1 MCSGFAL
8 FALIVGTNMP
18 SPFYAVYA
26 EQFDFSPLT
35 LTLIFAAYTG
45 ALIPTLLFAAS
56 LAETLGYRRVLVPG
70 FALAVAGTV
79 VFAAAESVGMLV
91 VARVLQGVAVGVSSG
106 ALTAALTQTAG
117 EGKSSLGSTIASV
130 TTTTGGGLGPVIAG
144 FCAVVLPA
152 PTRTTYLIEVGV
164 LLLAAVGLF
173 SLPAGLG
180 RTGARWHPRL
190 PQIPQIPAQKRAF
203 FTACAVSF
211 TGWAVTAVFLSIVPT
226 YVTTLTGNDS
236 LLVAG
241 MAAGLVLVV
250 AAAIQPFVAHLRGDT
265 LERAGLMALAL
276 GLVALLVAGMT
287 QSLGVVLLS
296 AVVAGVGQ
304 GMGFMGA
311 MRQSAEVAPDGAEAA
326 TASAFYVATY
336 VGVGLPT
343 IGVGLLA
350 TWLGT
355 VMAVDIF
362 AGVILVL
369 SVGVVVG
376 VRPGRQRTVGSSG
389 PAR

>member
-1 MCSGFAL
+1 MFVCSGFAL

-26 EQFDFSPLT
+26 ERFDFSPLT

-45 ALIPTLLFAAS
+45 ALIPT
-56 LAETLGYRRVLVPG
+56 
-70 FALAVAGTV
+70 
-79 VFAAAESVGMLV
+79 
-91 VARVLQGVAVGVSSG
+91 
-106 ALTAALTQTAG
+106 
-117 EGKSSLGSTIASV
+117 
-130 TTTTGGGLGPVIAG
+130 
-144 FCAVVLPA
+144 

-173 SLPAGLG
+173 SLPADLG
-180 RTGARWHPRL
+180 RTGAHWHPRL

-250 AAAIQPFVAHLRGDT
+250 AAAIQPVVAHLRGDT
-265 LERAGLMALAL
+265 LERSGLMALAL
-276 GLVALLVAGMT
+276 GLVALLVAGIT
-287 QSLGVVLLS
+287 QSIGVVLAS
-296 AVVAGVGQ
+296 AVIAGVGQ

-311 MRQSAEVAPDGAEAA
+311 MRQSADAAPDGTEAA

-336 VGVGLPT
+336 AGVGLPT
-343 IGVGLLA
+343 IGVGFLA

-355 VMAVDIF
+355 VTAVDIF

-369 SVGVVVG
+369 SVGVVC
-376 VRPGRQRTVGSSG
+376 TVQ
-389 PAR
+389 PVHADN

>member
-1 MCSGFAL
+1 MFVCSGFAL

-70 FALAVAGTV
+70 FAIAVAGTL
-79 VFAAAESVGMLV
+79 VFAVAESVAMLV
-91 VARVLQGVAVGVSSG
+91 AARALQGVAVGVSSG
-106 ALTAALTQTAG
+106 ALTAALTRTAG

-130 TTTTGGGLGPVIAG
+130 TTTAGGGLGPVIAG
-144 FCAVVLPA
+144 LCAVTLPT

-164 LLLAAVGLF
+164 LLFAALGLL
-173 SLPAGLG
+173 SLPGDLG
-180 RTGARWHPRL
+180 RTGATWRPRL
-190 PQIPQIPAQKRAF
+190 PQIPPRKRAF
-203 FTACAVSF
+203 VTACAVSF
-211 TGWAVTAVFLSIVPT
+211 TGWAVTAVFLSIVPS

-241 MAAGLVLVV
+241 LAAGLVLVV
-250 AAAIQPFVAHLRGDT
+250 AAAIQPAVAHLRGDT
-265 LERAGLMALAL
+265 LERAGLIALAL

-287 QSLGVVLLS
+287 QSLAVVLLS
-296 AVVAGVGQ
+296 AVVAGTGQ

-311 MRQSAEVAPDGAEAA
+311 MRESADTAPAGEEAA

-336 VGVGLPT
+336 IGVGVPT

-355 VMAVDIF
+355 VTAVDIF
-362 AGVILVL
+362 AVVTLVL
-369 SVGVVVG
+369 SVGVAFS
-376 VRPGRQRTVGSSG
+376 VREHEHLRSSG
-389 PAR
+389 CR